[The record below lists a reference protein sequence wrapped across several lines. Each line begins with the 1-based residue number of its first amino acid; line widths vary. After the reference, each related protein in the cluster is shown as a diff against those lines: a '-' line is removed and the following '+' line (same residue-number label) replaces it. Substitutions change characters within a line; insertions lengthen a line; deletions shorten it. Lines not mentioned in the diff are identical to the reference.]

1 MRAEV
6 HQIVTFSRR
15 AFSGNPVFVVSLPDE
30 APDKTMQ
37 SLAGQLN
44 EAVLASLRQAGSD
57 TVQLHFHTR
66 EGRHGGAGHAMLAAA
81 HIAFAS
87 GHDGDTLT
95 FAMADGSQRVVRRK
109 GNRIDVPWPL
119 MPGEPIDKREALGNA
134 LGRMPRETLD
144 APFGFVA
151 VYDSPAD
158 LLALEPDMAAITSL
172 ERGAVIATAPG
183 DVSDFVLRVFAPK
196 LGLPED
202 PVCGTAHRILVP
214 YWADKLGRKE
224 LHSVQLSPR
233 GGDLWCTLHE
243 DRVEI
248 GGECCHFLSGTIEL
262 PES

>member
-15 AFSGNPVFVVSLPDE
+15 AFSGNPVFVVALPDE
-30 APDKTMQ
+30 APDETMQ

-44 EAVLASLRQAGSD
+44 EAVLASLRPAGSD
-57 TVQLHFHTR
+57 LVHLHFHTR
-66 EGRHGGAGHAMLAAA
+66 DGRHSGAGHAMLAAA
-81 HIAFAS
+81 HIAFEGAK
-87 GHDGDTLT
+87 GGDTLT
-95 FAMADGSQRVVRRK
+95 FAMADGSKRIVKRK
-109 GNRIDVPWPL
+109 GSRIDVPWPL
-119 MPGEPIDKREALGNA
+119 MPGQAVDMHETLGRALGK
-134 LGRMPRETLD
+134 RPRETLD

-151 VYDSPAD
+151 VYDDPAT
-158 LLALEPDMAAITSL
+158 LLSLEPDMAVVSEL

-183 DVSDFVLRVFAPK
+183 DTSDFVLRVFAPK

-214 YWADKLGRKE
+214 FWAEKLGRSA
-224 LHSVQLSPR
+224 LHSIQLSPR
-233 GGDLWCTLHE
+233 GGDLWCTLHD